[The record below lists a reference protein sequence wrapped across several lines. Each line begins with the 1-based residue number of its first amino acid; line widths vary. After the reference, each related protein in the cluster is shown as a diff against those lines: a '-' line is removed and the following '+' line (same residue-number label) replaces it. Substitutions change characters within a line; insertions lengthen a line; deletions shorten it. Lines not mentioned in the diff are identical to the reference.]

1 MEGLGVYKY
10 LQIFLVL
17 VDIMELEDVWV
28 FNKLQDGD
36 LPFHLGNRVV
46 TEEQRSAWPL
56 SLPHSHRVLLPLK
69 HTHTP
74 SSAPIQTASPG
85 LQS

>member
-17 VDIMELEDVWV
+17 IDIMELEDVWM
-28 FNKLQDGD
+28 FNKLQDGN

-46 TEEQRSAWPL
+46 TE
-56 SLPHSHRVLLPLK
+56 K
-69 HTHTP
+69 
-74 SSAPIQTASPG
+74 
-85 LQS
+85 